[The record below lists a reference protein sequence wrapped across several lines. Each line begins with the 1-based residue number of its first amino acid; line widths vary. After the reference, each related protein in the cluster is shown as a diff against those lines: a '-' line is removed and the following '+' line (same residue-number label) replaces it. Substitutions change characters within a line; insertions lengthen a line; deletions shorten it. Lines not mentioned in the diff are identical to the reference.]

1 MGSILNFVFLFDEAS
16 QPSWYMNGPFSDY
29 ISINYNYTV
38 GIEFDSNLNNIIV
51 LETHEHFK

>member
-51 LETHEHFK
+51 L